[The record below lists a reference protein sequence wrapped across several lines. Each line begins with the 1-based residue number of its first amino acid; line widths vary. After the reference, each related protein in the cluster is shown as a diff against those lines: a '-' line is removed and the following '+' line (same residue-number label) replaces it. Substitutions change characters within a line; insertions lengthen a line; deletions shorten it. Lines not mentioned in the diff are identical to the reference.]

1 MRIDF
6 MLFDKILGNS
16 DIINDN
22 WKKEINKWLVFIKN
36 KGELKRYITR
46 LTKMNSR
53 KINEVLAEISS
64 VYLLESILN
73 LKVAGWEVPA
83 NSDKNV
89 DFTIDLNS
97 EEVYCEVKSPS
108 WQSELSKK
116 EKLGIRKAQGK
127 YKKNEVRFFGHW
139 KNIRHA
145 LKKAY
150 PKFLS
155 NCKNLL
161 IIQDDLF
168 VSILDFPTE
177 TPIDIALY
185 EETGQYN
192 NEKGYFA
199 NSDYENIGGILFIDI
214 NLTSSKKYK
223 FKFFPNENSKIPF
236 IIPTF

>member
-1 MRIDF
+1 

-16 DIINDN
+16 DIKNVS
-22 WKKEINKWLVFIKN
+22 WKNEIEKWLLYINN
-36 KGELKRYITR
+36 KGELNRFLPR
-46 LTKMNSR
+46 LTKMDSR

-64 VYLLESILN
+64 AYLLESILN
-73 LKVAGWEVPA
+73 LRVTGWEVPTS
-83 NSDKNV
+83 SDKNV

-139 KNIRHA
+139 KNIRYA
-145 LKKAY
+145 IKKAY

-155 NCKNLL
+155 NCKNLV
-161 IIQDDLF
+161 IIQDDLW
-168 VSILDFPTE
+168 VNILDFPTDIQIE
-177 TPIDIALY
+177 IALF
-185 EETGQYN
+185 EDQSVYN

-199 NSDYENIGGILFIDI
+199 NSDYENVGGILFIDI
-214 NLTSSKKYK
+214 NPTSCKKYK
-223 FKFFPNENSKIPF
+223 IKFFPNENSKMPF
-236 IIPTF
+236 IIPIH

>member
-1 MRIDF
+1 MRVDF
-6 MLFDKILGNS
+6 MLFGKILGSSNIKNVS
-16 DIINDN
+16 
-22 WKKEINKWLVFIKN
+22 WKNEIEKWLLYINN
-36 KGELKRYITR
+36 KGELNRFLPR
-46 LTKMNSR
+46 LTKMDSR

-64 VYLLESILN
+64 AYLLESILN
-73 LKVAGWEVPA
+73 LKVTGWEVPTS
-83 NSDKNV
+83 SDKNV

-97 EEVYCEVKSPS
+97 EEVYCEIKSPS

-139 KNIRHA
+139 KNIRYA
-145 LKKAY
+145 IKKAY

-168 VSILDFPTE
+168 VSILDFPTK

-185 EETGQYN
+185 EEIGQYN

-214 NLTSSKKYK
+214 NPTSSKKYK
-223 FKFFPNENSKIPF
+223 FKFFPNESSKIPF